1 MAETYIKNLGKVCIT
16 PEGVWNRNAQ
26 YNRLCLVSLTG
37 DDGLVY
43 SYISRKEVPAG
54 IEIGNTDYWQLVAN
68 SFSVEN
74 WGVGEDGYIYIGGVK
89 TNYKIG
95 LNDALADEVVD
106 LLSDRLADLVAGKID
121 QVIGS
126 KLQQILTEG
135 VKLQVEPTGEIE
147 VECVCNKDSNSGSGS
162 NTNSGSSGN
171 NSGNVDSG
179 NNGNNSGTNTGSNT
193 GTDTSGNNTNT
204 NDNDSQPKKY
214 TITIGSLNPNISR
227 AKITYSIRTNN
238 SALSV
243 FGPETE
249 IQVGDSFDVNEGETY
264 EVRVS
269 VPYSSVEQNYEG
281 SIIQDTP
288 EDNISLDLNCGEE
301 YDAIQ
306 VLATGDPNQ
315 GIKLEYSG
323 TDGSLNN
330 NFNASPKEWVY
341 ERGHKVRIIAYKK
354 GYTSQAIVD
363 TNNLQQ
369 NINTAIN
376 LTQLEEDDLFVD
388 VLNFTTQMSTDKDLY
403 TNISKNGYNINIT
416 LKAEADTNEGRVA
429 RVVLLVDSLSTP
441 QFNLQEN
448 MSSRLEQGSALKRVY
463 YIRTLLDNVEVT
475 NYGSFTVSNGSK
487 TYTINLIGDES

>member
-16 PEGVWNRNAQ
+16 PEGVWNKNAQ

-37 DDGLVY
+37 EDGLVY

-106 LLSDRLADLVAGKID
+106 LLSDRLADLVAGKVD

-162 NTNSGSSGN
+162 STDSDNI
-171 NSGNVDSG
+171 DSG
-179 NNGNNSGTNTGSNT
+179 NNGNGTGTNT
-193 GTDTSGNNTNT
+193 GTDTSSDNNSDDN
-204 NDNDSQPKKY
+204 NDSQPKKY
-214 TITIGSLNPNISR
+214 AITIGSLNPNISR
-227 AKITYSIRTNN
+227 AKITYSIKTNN
-238 SALSV
+238 SILSF
-243 FGPETE
+243 FGSETE
-249 IQVGDSFDVNEGETY
+249 IQVGDSFVVNEGETY
-264 EVRVS
+264 KVKVY
-269 VPYSSVEQNYEG
+269 VPYSSTEQNYKG
-281 SIIQDTP
+281 SSIEAIP
-288 EDNISLDLNCGEE
+288 EDDISLDLNCGEE
-301 YDAIQ
+301 YDAIK
-306 VLATGDPNQ
+306 VSATGDVTKD
-315 GIKLEYSG
+315 IKLEYNG
-323 TDGSLNN
+323 TDGS
-330 NFNASPKEWVY
+330 NFNISPKEWIF

-354 GYTSQAIVD
+354 GYISQVIVD
-363 TNNLQQ
+363 TINLQEDVSA
-369 NINTAIN
+369 AIN
-376 LTQLEEDDLFVD
+376 LTQLGENDLFVD
-388 VLNFTTQMSTDKDLY
+388 VLNFTTQTSTSTEPY
-403 TNISKNGYNINIT
+403 TDVSKSGNTIDVT
-416 LKAEADTNEGRVA
+416 LKAEADTNQNRVA

-448 MSSRLEQGSALKRVY
+448 MSCHLEQGSALKRVY
-463 YIRTLLDNVEVT
+463 YIRTVLNNVEGT
-475 NYGSFTVSNGSK
+475 DYGSFTVSNGSE

>member
-1 MAETYIKNLGKVCIT
+1 MAETYIKNLGKVCVT

-95 LNDALADEVVD
+95 LNDVLADEVVD

-171 NSGNVDSG
+171 NSDNENSG
-179 NNGNNSGTNTGSNT
+179 NNGNNTDTNT
-193 GTDTSGNNTNT
+193 GTDTSDDN
-204 NDNDSQPKKY
+204 NDSQPKRY
-214 TITIGSLNPNISR
+214 AITIGSLNPNIPR
-227 AKITYSIRTNN
+227 AKITYSIKTNN
-238 SALSV
+238 SILSF
-243 FGPETE
+243 FGSETE
-249 IQVGDSFDVNEGETY
+249 IQVGDSFVVNEGETY
-264 EVRVS
+264 KIRVS
-269 VPYSSVEQNYEG
+269 VPYSSTEQNYRG
-281 SIIQDTP
+281 SSIEATP
-288 EDNISLDLNCGEE
+288 EDTVSLDLNCGEE
-301 YDAIQ
+301 YDAIK
-306 VLATGDPNQ
+306 VSATGDVTQ
-315 GIKLEYSG
+315 DIKLEYNG
-323 TDGSLNN
+323 TDGSNLNT
-330 NFNASPKEWVY
+330 SPKEWIY

-354 GYTSQAIVD
+354 GYTSQVIVD
-363 TNNLQQ
+363 TINLQE

-376 LTQLEEDDLFVD
+376 LTQLGENDLFVD
-388 VLNFTTQMSTDKDLY
+388 VLNFTTRTSTSVGPY
-403 TNISKNGYNINIT
+403 TNVSKNGNTINVT
-416 LKAEADTNEGRVA
+416 LKAEPDVNQNRVA

-448 MSSRLEQGSALKRVY
+448 MSCNLEQGSALKRVY
-463 YIRTLLDNVEVT
+463 YIRTVLNNVEGT
-475 NYGSFTVSNGSK
+475 DYGSFTVSNGSK

>member
-171 NSGNVDSG
+171 NSDNVDNGNSG
-179 NNGNNSGTNTGSNT
+179 NGTGTNT
-193 GTDTSGNNTNT
+193 GTDTSDDN
-204 NDNDSQPKKY
+204 NDSQPKRY
-214 TITIGSLNPNISR
+214 AITIGSLNPNIPR
-227 AKITYSIRTNN
+227 AKITYSIKTNN
-238 SALSV
+238 SILSF
-243 FGPETE
+243 FGSETE
-249 IQVGDSFDVNEGETY
+249 IQVGDSFVVNEGETY
-264 EVRVS
+264 KIRVS
-269 VPYSSVEQNYEG
+269 VPYSS
-281 SIIQDTP
+281 
-288 EDNISLDLNCGEE
+288 EDMSE
-301 YDAIQ
+301 
-306 VLATGDPNQ
+306 
-315 GIKLEYSG
+315 
-323 TDGSLNN
+323 
-330 NFNASPKEWVY
+330 
-341 ERGHKVRIIAYKK
+341 
-354 GYTSQAIVD
+354 
-363 TNNLQQ
+363 NL
-369 NINTAIN
+369 
-376 LTQLEEDDLFVD
+376 
-388 VLNFTTQMSTDKDLY
+388 MK
-403 TNISKNGYNINIT
+403 
-416 LKAEADTNEGRVA
+416 
-429 RVVLLVDSLSTP
+429 
-441 QFNLQEN
+441 
-448 MSSRLEQGSALKRVY
+448 
-463 YIRTLLDNVEVT
+463 
-475 NYGSFTVSNGSK
+475 
-487 TYTINLIGDES
+487 

>member
-16 PEGVWNRNAQ
+16 PEGVWNKNAQ

-135 VKLQVEPTGEIE
+135 VKLQVEPTGEVEI
-147 VECVCNKDSNSGSGS
+147 ECVCNKNSNSGSGS
-162 NTNSGSSGN
+162 STDSGNSGD
-171 NSGNVDSG
+171 NSDNVDSG
-179 NNGNNSGTNTGSNT
+179 NSGDSTGDNTGTNTGDDNT
-193 GTDTSGNNTNT
+193 SSDNT
-204 NDNDSQPKKY
+204 DSQPKKY
-214 TITIGSLNPNISR
+214 AITIGSLNPNVSR
-227 AKITYSIRTNN
+227 AKITYSIKTNN
-238 SALSV
+238 SYLSF
-243 FGPETE
+243 FGSETE
-249 IQVGDSFDVNEGETY
+249 IQVGDSFVVNEGETY
-264 EVRVS
+264 KIKVY
-269 VPYSSVEQNYEG
+269 VPYSSTEQNYKG
-281 SIIQDTP
+281 SSIQDTP
-288 EDNISLDLNCGEE
+288 EDNITLNLNCGEE
-301 YDAIQ
+301 YDAVQ
-306 VLATGDPNQ
+306 VLATGDVTQ
-315 GIKLEYSG
+315 DIKLEYSG
-323 TDGSLNN
+323 TDGSLNS
-330 NFNASPKEWVY
+330 NFNISPKEWIF

-354 GYTSQAIVD
+354 GYTSQVVVD
-363 TNNLQQ
+363 TINLQE

-376 LTQLEEDDLFVD
+376 LTQLGENDLFVD
-388 VLNFTTQMSTDKDLY
+388 VLNFTTQTSTSRSPY
-403 TNISKNGYNINIT
+403 TNVSKNGNTIDIT
-416 LKAEADTNEGRVA
+416 LKAEADTNNNRVA
-429 RVVLLVDSLSTP
+429 RVVLLIDSLSTP

-448 MSSRLEQGSALKRVY
+448 MSSHLEQGSALKRVY
-463 YIRTLLDNVEVT
+463 YIRTVLNNVEGT
-475 NYGSFTVSNGSK
+475 DYGSFTVSNGSE

>member
-16 PEGVWNRNAQ
+16 PEGVWNKNAQ

-95 LNDALADEVVD
+95 LNDALADEVID

-162 NTNSGSSGN
+162 NTNSG
-171 NSGNVDSG
+171 NSGDNSDNVDSG
-179 NNGNNSGTNTGSNT
+179 NSGDNTGDNTGTNTGGDNT
-193 GTDTSGNNTNT
+193 DGDN
-204 NDNDSQPKKY
+204 NDSQPKKY
-214 TITIGSLNPNISR
+214 SITIGSLNPNISR
-227 AKITYSIRTNN
+227 AKITYSIRKND
-238 SALSV
+238 SILPF
-243 FGPETE
+243 FGSETE
-249 IQVGDSFDVNEGETY
+249 IQVGDSFVVNEGETY
-264 EVRVS
+264 KISVS
-269 VPYSSVEQNYEG
+269 VPYSSTEQNYKG
-281 SIIQDTP
+281 SSIQDTP
-288 EDNISLDLNCGEE
+288 EDNITLDLNCGEE
-301 YDAIQ
+301 YDAIK
-306 VLATGDPNQ
+306 VSATGDVTQ
-315 GIKLEYSG
+315 DIKLEYSG
-323 TDGSLNN
+323 TNGSLNN
-330 NFNASPKEWVY
+330 NFNISPKEWIF

-354 GYTSQAIVD
+354 GYTSQVIVD
-363 TNNLQQ
+363 TINLQQ

-388 VLNFTTQMSTDKDLY
+388 VLNFTTQKSTSREPY
-403 TNISKNGYNINIT
+403 TNVSKNGNTINVT
-416 LKAEADTNEGRVA
+416 LKAEADTGGNRVA

-448 MSSRLEQGSALKRVY
+448 MSSHLEQGSGLKRVY
-463 YIRTLLDNVEVT
+463 YIRTVLNNVEGT
-475 NYGSFTVSNGSK
+475 DYGSFTVSNGTE